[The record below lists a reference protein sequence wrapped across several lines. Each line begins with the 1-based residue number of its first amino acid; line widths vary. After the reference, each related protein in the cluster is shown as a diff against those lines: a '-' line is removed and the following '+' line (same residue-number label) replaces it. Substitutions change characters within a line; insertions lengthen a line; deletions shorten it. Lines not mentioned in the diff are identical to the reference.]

1 VTELISQQNEVT
13 NQQARLLMFDIRKV
27 VNHVKTNLV
36 IRRGADGVRPAEDP
50 HRRELAGRRRDPRSA
65 GGPAERAMDHD
76 RFQTL
81 SFA

>member
-1 VTELISQQNEVT
+1 MS
-13 NQQARLLMFDIRKV
+13 
-27 VNHVKTNLV
+27 KTDLV
-36 IRRGADGVRPAEDP
+36 IRRGADRVRHAADP

-65 GGPAERAMDHD
+65 GCHAERAMDHE